1 MLFGLMLATHLMAAG
16 AAPPPGVVT
25 EVSQTR
31 MRAILRKLRLPFS
44 ETAHGAQ
51 GAFRFDMEG
60 RHIVLNNYSTSLL
73 LLAGLPDT
81 AGVDR
86 INAWNQSSP
95 HGRAY
100 TDAQGH
106 PYLEADLAVGGG
118 VTENTIEEFIRRF
131 GETLRLFAR
140 FVADPM
146 PAPITRGAASR
157 PGLLLFNA
165 GKMSVVYDS
174 AKWRPAPLS
183 EAGRFT
189 FQHVS
194 GQGYAEIAV
203 EDMRIPLEALPE
215 RVLARLREQAPQA
228 AITSREK
235 RTVNGSEVWR
245 LRIDAEIGP
254 SGTSYLGY
262 YYSGKEGT
270 AQIVTYTGRSLFQKY
285 EADFTDFL
293 ESFRVA
299 R

>member
-1 MLFGLMLATHLMAAG
+1 MLLGLILATQLMAA
-16 AAPPPGVVT
+16 GVVT
-25 EVSQTR
+25 EVSQTQ
-31 MRAILRKLRLPFS
+31 MRSILRQMRLPFS

-51 GAFRFDMEG
+51 GAFRFEMDG
-60 RHIVLNNYSTSLL
+60 RPVALNNYATSLL
-73 LLAGLPDT
+73 LLAGLADT
-81 AGVDR
+81 TGAER
-86 INAWNQSSP
+86 MNAWNQNFQS
-95 HGRAY
+95 GRAY

-118 VTENTIEEFIRRF
+118 VTEKTIEEFIRRF
-131 GETLRLFAR
+131 GETLGLFAR
-140 FVADPM
+140 FVADPR
-146 PAPITRGAASR
+146 PAPLTPGAASR

-174 AKWRPAPLS
+174 AKWKPAPLS

-194 GQGYAEIAV
+194 GEGYAEIAV
-203 EDMRIPLEALPE
+203 EDMRLPLEALPE

-228 AITSREK
+228 AIASREK

-245 LRIDAEIGP
+245 LRIDAEIKA
-254 SGTSYLGY
+254 SATSYLGY

-270 AQIVTYTGRSLFQKY
+270 VQIVTYTGRNLFQKY